1 MNANGVVFTEESGKL
16 DTSLCMKL
24 LKIHSEVIIRC
35 NELSII
41 NEL

>member
-16 DTSLCMKL
+16 DSSLCMKL
-24 LKIHSEVIIRC
+24 LKIHSEAIIRC